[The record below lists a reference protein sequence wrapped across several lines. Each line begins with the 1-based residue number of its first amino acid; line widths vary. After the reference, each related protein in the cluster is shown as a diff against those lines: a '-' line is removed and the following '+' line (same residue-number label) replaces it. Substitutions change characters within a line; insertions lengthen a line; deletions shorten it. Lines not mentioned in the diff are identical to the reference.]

1 VLKAATDLKDQSS
14 VKGIVGDLNAR
25 PVKWPVGETMVLMWG
40 LFLVA
45 PKTVRINFVHSQGLK
60 DAKTDQ

>member
-1 VLKAATDLKDQSS
+1 MLKVANDLTAQTS

-25 PVKWPVGETMVLMWG
+25 SVKWPVCETMALLWG

-45 PKTVRINFVHSQGLK
+45 PKTVTMDFVRSPGLK